1 MATQQDVFI
10 RTSSGLTRQISARDA
25 LMYSAMNPGL
35 LYALVYIVWA
45 PAFYPGAHMGIGVL
59 FVLLIFPVAGLYWY
73 FSVSM
78 PRSGGEYIYVS
89 RVLHPSLG
97 LFSSFVISITALS
110 WTGQLQDW
118 WIRWGL
124 ADAIRSV
131 GISSGNQGW
140 IDLADFIDKPIVR
153 FLIGALALVLTGWLF
168 LKGAKAMMRVS
179 YWAVAFAWLAVV
191 ILGLLLIV
199 TGQDGFQDR
208 FNELSGADY
217 DAIVQAGKEA
227 GAIFS
232 VSFLPLMYAAVTFI
246 NLNTLGQTFSANLAG
261 EIRGVAKSQGLALF
275 GSLAMQ
281 MAIWFALYML
291 VYGIVGTDFMHSLDA
306 IWVDNAENLPPALVH
321 ANTASEPVPMIL
333 VAFMTGNPI
342 LQLLFG
348 LSFIVATWV
357 SLAGLGFA
365 PIRNVFA
372 WSFDRLIPTKFSDIT
387 SKYRAPVWAIVAVI
401 LAAAIFLW
409 LGIYSPAYS
418 SAILYSII
426 AWFLAWIVL
435 GVAGILYPYLKKSK
449 PLFEAGPPATQ
460 KRIAGIPVVSILGFL
475 TLAVSI
481 FTEWAVAQPFFKG
494 EAEASQYITVA
505 GMAITPIVIYV
516 IAHFYHKSRGIPL
529 SLQFSQVPP
538 E

>member
-1 MATQQDVFI
+1 MATQDVFI
-10 RTSSGLTRQISARDA
+10 RQSSGLTRQISPRDA

-78 PRSGGEYIYVS
+78 PRSGGEYIYIS
-89 RVLHPSLG
+89 RTLHPSLG
-97 LFSSFVISITALS
+97 LFSCFVISITALS
-110 WTGQLQDW
+110 WTGQIQDW

-131 GISSGNQGW
+131 GISSGSQGW
-140 IDLADFIDKPIVR
+140 IDVANFIDRPLVR
-153 FLIGALALVLTGWLF
+153 FLIGTAALLLTGWLF
-168 LKGAKAMMRVS
+168 LKGAKAMMRIS
-179 YWAVAFAWLAVV
+179 YWAVAFAWLAVL
-191 ILGLLLIV
+191 ILGFLLVV
-199 TGQDGFQDR
+199 TGQDGFEER
-208 FNELSGADY
+208 FNQLSGAEY
-217 DAIVQAGKEA
+217 DAILRAGREA
-227 GAIFS
+227 GAIFG
-232 VSFLPLMYAAVTFI
+232 VAFVPLIYASITFI

-261 EIRGVAKSQGLALF
+261 EVRGVAKSQALALF

-291 VYGIVGTDFMHSLDA
+291 LYGIVGTNFMHSLDS
-306 IWVDNAENLPPALVH
+306 IWVTDSSQLPPTLVH
-321 ANTASEPVPMIL
+321 ENTSSEPVPMLLI
-333 VAFMTGNPI
+333 AFMTGNPI

-348 LSFIVATWV
+348 VCFIVATWV

-372 WSFDRLIPTKFSDIT
+372 WSFDRLIPTKFSEIT
-387 SKYRAPVWAIVAVI
+387 TKYRAPFWAIVAVI
-401 LAAAIFLW
+401 AAAEIFLW

-418 SAILYSII
+418 SAILYSIV
-426 AWFLAWIVL
+426 AWFIGWIVL
-435 GVAGILYPYLKKSK
+435 GIAGMGFPYRRRE
-449 PLFEAGPPATQ
+449 LFEAGPPATQ
-460 KRIAGIPVVSILGFL
+460 RRIGGIPVISILGFL
-475 TLAVSI
+475 TLAVSV
-481 FTEWAVAQPFFKG
+481 FTQWAVAQPFF
-494 EAEASQYITVA
+494 ESDAEPEPYVTVA
-505 GMAITPIVIYV
+505 AMALAPIVIYL

-529 SLQFSQVPP
+529 ALQFSQVPP